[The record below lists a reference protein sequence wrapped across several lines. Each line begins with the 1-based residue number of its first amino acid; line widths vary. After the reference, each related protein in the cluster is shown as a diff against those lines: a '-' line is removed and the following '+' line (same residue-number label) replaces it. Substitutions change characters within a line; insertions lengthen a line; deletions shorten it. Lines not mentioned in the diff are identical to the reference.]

1 MASRLRVAVA
11 AAGMLIGV
19 LAGIPAGSLAPRD
32 AVAADAAVLRF
43 LKDGVEV
50 GRVDLAT
57 LRAKG
62 RETTVTVDDPYYERS
77 MTYRAVPLATAL
89 ALGFGEPP
97 SAFAGEDVVLRAA
110 DGYARPT
117 TGARLAEAG
126 GFLAFGDAS
135 RPADPPAFL
144 PMGRRALDP
153 APFYVVWTGA
163 GQKDPHAS
171 PWPYQLVAVER
182 QDFVR
187 SHPHTVPRSAP
198 DGSPAW
204 TGFRVFR
211 TECVACHA
219 VNGEGGTVGP
229 DLNVPQS
236 IVEYRPAEQIK
247 AYIRDP
253 ATFRY
258 GNMPANPHL
267 GAAELDGLIAY
278 FETMRR
284 AKHDPRAARAAGA
297 GG

>member
-1 MASRLRVAVA
+1 MHFRLRAAVAVPFLLAPVLLAIGPA
-11 AAGMLIGV
+11 AA
-19 LAGIPAGSLAPRD
+19 AD
-32 AVAADAAVLRF
+32 VAALRF

-57 LRAKG
+57 LRAKAG
-62 RETTVTVDDPYYERS
+62 ETTVTVDDPYYERR
-77 MTYRAVPLATAL
+77 MTYRAVPLAGAL

-97 SAFAGEDVVLRAA
+97 SAFAEDDIVLRAA

-117 TGARLAEAG
+117 TGARLAETG

-135 RPADPPAFL
+135 RAAEPPAFL

-153 APFYVVWTGA
+153 APFYVVWTGGSA
-163 GQKDPHAS
+163 ADAHVR

-182 QDFVR
+182 QDFAR
-187 SHPHTVPRSAP
+187 AHPHTVPRAAP
-198 DGSPAW
+198 EGSPAW
-204 TGFRVFR
+204 TGYRVFK

-236 IVEYRPAEQIK
+236 IVEYRPVEQIK
-247 AYIRDP
+247 AFVRNP

-258 GNMPANPHL
+258 GNMPAHPHL

-284 AKHDPRAARAAGA
+284 AKHDPRTAGA